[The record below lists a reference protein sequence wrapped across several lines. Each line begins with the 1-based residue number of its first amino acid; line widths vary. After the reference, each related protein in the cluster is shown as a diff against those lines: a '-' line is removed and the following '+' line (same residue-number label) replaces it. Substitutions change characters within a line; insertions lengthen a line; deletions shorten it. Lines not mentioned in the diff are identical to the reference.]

1 MMKRVRINIRN
12 VTARSLVA
20 GFVGIALLGAVGSQ
34 LVPGAATAA
43 RSIPDVNTFQ
53 LANPDKLV
61 SRIQKGLKEIG
72 VFEGLVNGVLD
83 ASTEAAIRTYQR
95 SKGIRPD
102 GKATETLAGRIATE
116 TGVATLLKRLERV
129 KRESMDT
136 ARKALLSQPET
147 RDLVKNRQ
155 DEIADPTRNA
165 APCFREPT
173 VQCLLAEA
181 AESAKAVSRNDKRD
195 WALGELLAAQAKAG
209 LSKEAR
215 ITLGRIDDPR
225 LILVS
230 LRDIA
235 EAQAQAGHAAEA
247 LEATAIIPDDLKKV
261 EAYAAIAEI
270 QARRG
275 DRAATLETIGFI
287 GRTLG
292 GVKSPV
298 KRASFH
304 ARAGAVL
311 IRIGD
316 TAGGQSSLDTAT
328 SLARGQTQ
336 TEDRSLA
343 LRHVASALAEIGRP
357 QEALEILRSMDK
369 RGDKIPVL
377 IAAAT
382 AQAEAGNAVEA
393 LNTAAIIDESR
404 FRAIVLSRIASA
416 QLRAADDAAAQVTI
430 SMANA
435 AIEDIHLPFARDFAL
450 SRIAFVEAEIAAQAI
465 RDGVPDA
472 SFDDA
477 IAIAQDIADAKLKAK
492 MLWAIA
498 ASQSRLGRGSGALKT
513 QELAKLA
520 TQGIKSGL
528 SKVWMFAEIAARHVD
543 AGEPEAAR
551 STLRRGLAVAEKIR
565 NAWARTRALSK
576 IASTLLRLADAD
588 QGAMPK

>member
-1 MMKRVRINIRN
+1 MRKRVRINFRN
-12 VTARSLVA
+12 ATARSLVA
-20 GFVGIALLGAVGSQ
+20 ASIGVALLGAVGSH
-34 LVPGAATAA
+34 LLPGPATAA
-43 RSIPDVNTFQ
+43 RSLPEVNTFQ
-53 LANPDKLV
+53 LAKPSKLV
-61 SRIQKGLKEIG
+61 TRIQKGLKEIG
-72 VFEGLVNGVLD
+72 VFKGLVNGIFD

-95 SKGIRPD
+95 SKGMRPD
-102 GKATETLAGRIATE
+102 GKATEILAGRIETE
-116 TGVATLLKRLERV
+116 TGVAALLKRLERV
-129 KRESMDT
+129 KRESMAT

-147 RDLVKNRQ
+147 RDLVTNRE
-155 DEIADPTRNA
+155 DEIADPTRDA
-165 APCFREPT
+165 SPCFRKPT
-173 VQCLLAEA
+173 VKCLLAEA

-209 LSKEAR
+209 LAKEAR

-247 LEATAIIPDDLKKV
+247 LEATAIIPDALKKV

-270 QARRG
+270 QAKRG
-275 DRAATLETIGFI
+275 DRAATLETIEFI

-311 IRIGD
+311 IRIGE
-316 TAGGQSSLDTAT
+316 TTGGQSSLDAATA
-328 SLARGQTQ
+328 LANGQSQ

-343 LRHVASALAEIGRP
+343 LRHVASALAEVGRP
-357 QEALEILRSMDK
+357 QDALDILRSVDK

-382 AQAEAGNAVEA
+382 AQAKAGDAVEA
-393 LNTAAIIDESR
+393 LDTAAIIDESR

-416 QLRAADDAAAQVTI
+416 QLRAGDAAAAQVTI
-430 SMANA
+430 SMANS
-435 AIEDIHLPFARDFAL
+435 AIEDIEFPFARDFAL
-450 SRIAFVEAEIAAQAI
+450 SRIAIVETEIAAQAL
-465 RDGVPDA
+465 RDGVRDA

-477 IAIAQDIADAKLKAK
+477 IAIVQNIADAKLKAQ
-492 MLWAIA
+492 MLWTIA
-498 ASQSRLGRGSGALKT
+498 ADQSRLGRGSGAFKT
-513 QELAKLA
+513 QELAKKA
-520 TQGIKSGL
+520 THGIKSGL

-543 AGEPEAAR
+543 ASEPEAAR
-551 STLRRGLAVAEKIR
+551 STLCRGLAVAEEIR

-576 IASTLLRLADAD
+576 IASTLLRLTDAD
-588 QGAMPK
+588 QAATPK

>member
-1 MMKRVRINIRN
+1 
-12 VTARSLVA
+12 
-20 GFVGIALLGAVGSQ
+20 
-34 LVPGAATAA
+34 
-43 RSIPDVNTFQ
+43 
-53 LANPDKLV
+53 
-61 SRIQKGLKEIG
+61 
-72 VFEGLVNGVLD
+72 
-83 ASTEAAIRTYQR
+83 
-95 SKGIRPD
+95 
-102 GKATETLAGRIATE
+102 
-116 TGVATLLKRLERV
+116 
-129 KRESMDT
+129 
-136 ARKALLSQPET
+136 
-147 RDLVKNRQ
+147 
-155 DEIADPTRNA
+155 
-165 APCFREPT
+165 
-173 VQCLLAEA
+173 
-181 AESAKAVSRNDKRD
+181 
-195 WALGELLAAQAKAG
+195 
-209 LSKEAR
+209 
-215 ITLGRIDDPR
+215 
-225 LILVS
+225 
-230 LRDIA
+230 
-235 EAQAQAGHAAEA
+235 
-247 LEATAIIPDDLKKV
+247 
-261 EAYAAIAEI
+261 
-270 QARRG
+270 
-275 DRAATLETIGFI
+275 
-287 GRTLG
+287 
-292 GVKSPV
+292 
-298 KRASFH
+298 
-304 ARAGAVL
+304 
-311 IRIGD
+311 
-316 TAGGQSSLDTAT
+316 
-328 SLARGQTQ
+328 
-336 TEDRSLA
+336 
-343 LRHVASALAEIGRP
+343 
-357 QEALEILRSMDK
+357 MDK